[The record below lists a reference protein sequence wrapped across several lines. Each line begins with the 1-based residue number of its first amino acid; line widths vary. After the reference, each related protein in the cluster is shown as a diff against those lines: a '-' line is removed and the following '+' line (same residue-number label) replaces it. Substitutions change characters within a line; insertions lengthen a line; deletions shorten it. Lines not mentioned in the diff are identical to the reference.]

1 MTPPGFVL
9 PEMLPAVAEIFL
21 LGTACIVLVVDVYLP
36 ERYRRLTY
44 QLSQA
49 SLAGTALLVLATF
62 PEARVT
68 TFEGGFVADPMAAV
82 LKVFILGVSG
92 LGLFYSRVHLE
103 ARGSMRGEYF
113 VLGLFAV
120 LGMLVL
126 VSAGSFLTLYLGLEL
141 LSLSLYALVA
151 LDRESRLA
159 SEAAMKYFVL
169 GALASG
175 MLLYGISMIYGS
187 TGSVGFEAVA
197 ESIRAGG
204 ETAVG
209 SGAGDGRGGEAAA
222 TTEAG
227 SGVAVGGGV
236 ADGSEAASGSMAA
249 AGSEGETAA
258 MSAAGSGMRL
268 TLVLGLVFVVV
279 GVAFKL
285 GAVPFHMWVPDVYEG
300 APTPVTLFI
309 GTAPKIAAFGMLM
322 RALVE
327 GLGALQADWTQM
339 LVVLAVLSMGAGNVI
354 ALAQTN
360 IKRMLAYS
368 TIAHVGFLF
377 VGVVTGTAAGYAAS
391 MFYVLAY
398 ALMALG
404 GFAMVIWLGSGGAGG
419 GPPGRLPWVERAQ
432 PVVRVPD
439 AGADAVDGGDAA
451 VRGVLGEVVG
461 AARGGGVGT
470 GVAGGG
476 GGAVLGG
483 GVVLLPS
490 GGAADVLRRA
500 GGEGAGV
507 VAGGD
512 ACGGERERAGDPGV
526 GGVSGGAAEAVRG
539 GGGALTHTRRERIL
553 HVRAVAHRKGP
564 SAVSGGILNYRSEHE
579 DSVDQK

>member
-9 PEMLPAVAEIFL
+9 PDMLPAAAEIFL
-21 LGTACIVLVVDVYLP
+21 LGMACIVLVVDVYLP
-36 ERYRRLTY
+36 ERFRRFTY

-49 SLAGTALLVLATF
+49 SLAGATLLVLATF
-62 PEARVT
+62 PDTRAT
-68 TFEGGFVADPMAAV
+68 TFEGAFVADPMAAV
-82 LKVFILGVSG
+82 LKVFILVVSG
-92 LGLFYSRVHLE
+92 FGLFYSRVHLE
-103 ARGSMRGEYF
+103 ARRLMRGEYF

-141 LSLSLYALVA
+141 LSLSLYAMVA

-187 TGSVGFEAVA
+187 TGSLGFSAVA
-197 ESIRAGG
+197 ESVG
-204 ETAVG
+204 AV
-209 SGAGDGRGGEAAA
+209 
-222 TTEAG
+222 
-227 SGVAVGGGV
+227 
-236 ADGSEAASGSMAA
+236 
-249 AGSEGETAA
+249 A
-258 MSAAGSGMRL
+258 MDGSGMRL

-300 APTPVTLFI
+300 AATPVTLFI

-327 GLGALQADWTQM
+327 GLGALQADWSQM

-368 TIAHVGFLF
+368 TIAHVGFIF
-377 VGVVTGTAAGYAAS
+377 VGVVSGTAAGYAAS
-391 MFYVLAY
+391 MFYVLTY

-404 GFAMVIWLGSGGAGG
+404 GFAMVIWLGSAGEEADRLEDFRG
-419 GPPGRLPWVERAQ
+419 LNERNPWFAFMMLILMLSMAGMPPFVGFWAKWSVLREVVASGMTWLAVVAVLFSVVGLFYYLR
-432 PVVRVPD
+432 VVRLMYFDSPEEKAPVSSLADMRVVVSVNALAILALGIYP
-439 AGADAVDGGDAA
+439 GALLRLCAA
-451 VRGVLGEVVG
+451 VVG
-461 AARGGGVGT
+461 
-470 GVAGGG
+470 
-476 GGAVLGG
+476 
-483 GVVLLPS
+483 P
-490 GGAADVLRRA
+490 
-500 GGEGAGV
+500 
-507 VAGGD
+507 
-512 ACGGERERAGDPGV
+512 
-526 GGVSGGAAEAVRG
+526 
-539 GGGALTHTRRERIL
+539 
-553 HVRAVAHRKGP
+553 
-564 SAVSGGILNYRSEHE
+564 
-579 DSVDQK
+579 

>member
-9 PEMLPAVAEIFL
+9 PDMLPATAEIFL
-21 LGTACIVLVVDVYLP
+21 LGMACIVLVVDVYLP
-36 ERYRRLTY
+36 ERFRRFTY

-49 SLAGTALLVLATF
+49 SLAGAALLVLATF
-62 PEARVT
+62 PDTRAT
-68 TFEGGFVADPMAAV
+68 TFEGAFVADPMAAV
-82 LKVFILGVSG
+82 LKVFILVVSG
-92 LGLFYSRVHLE
+92 FGLFYSRVHLE
-103 ARGSMRGEYF
+103 ARRLMRGEYF

-141 LSLSLYALVA
+141 LSLSLYAMVA

-187 TGSVGFEAVA
+187 TGSLGFSAVA
-197 ESIRAGG
+197 ESVGAAATSVAGSGVGGEAGAGAGG
-204 ETAVG
+204 EAMAESGVAVEGGTAVGNGAAVG
-209 SGAGDGRGGEAAA
+209 SGAGAAA
-222 TTEAG
+222 T
-227 SGVAVGGGV
+227 S
-236 ADGSEAASGSMAA
+236 
-249 AGSEGETAA
+249 
-258 MSAAGSGMRL
+258 GSGMRL

-300 APTPVTLFI
+300 AATPVTLFI

-327 GLGALQADWTQM
+327 GLGALQADWSQM

-368 TIAHVGFLF
+368 TIAHVGFIF
-377 VGVVTGTAAGYAAS
+377 VGVVSGTAAGYAAS
-391 MFYVLAY
+391 MFYVLTY

-404 GFAMVIWLGSGGAGG
+404 GFAMVIWLGSAGEEADRLEDFRG
-419 GPPGRLPWVERAQ
+419 LNERNPWFAFMMLILMLSMAGMPPFVGFWAKWSVLREVVASGMTWLAVVAVLFSVVGLFYYLR
-432 PVVRVPD
+432 VVRLMYFDSPEEKAPVSSLADMRVVVSVNALAILALGIYP
-439 AGADAVDGGDAA
+439 GA
-451 VRGVLGEVVG
+451 
-461 AARGGGVGT
+461 
-470 GVAGGG
+470 
-476 GGAVLGG
+476 
-483 GVVLLPS
+483 LLR
-490 GGAADVLRRA
+490 LC
-500 GGEGAGV
+500 AGV
-507 VAGGD
+507 
-512 ACGGERERAGDPGV
+512 
-526 GGVSGGAAEAVRG
+526 
-539 GGGALTHTRRERIL
+539 I
-553 HVRAVAHRKGP
+553 GP
-564 SAVSGGILNYRSEHE
+564 
-579 DSVDQK
+579 

>member
-9 PEMLPAVAEIFL
+9 PDMLPAAAEIFL
-21 LGTACIVLVVDVYLP
+21 LGMACIVLVVDVYLP
-36 ERYRRLTY
+36 ERFRRFTY

-49 SLAGTALLVLATF
+49 SLAGAALLVLATF
-62 PEARVT
+62 PDARAT
-68 TFEGGFVADPMAAV
+68 TFEGAFVADPMAAV
-82 LKVFILGVSG
+82 LKVFILVVSG
-92 LGLFYSRVHLE
+92 FGLFYSRVHLE
-103 ARGSMRGEYF
+103 ARRLMRGEYF

-141 LSLSLYALVA
+141 LSLSLYAMVA

-187 TGSVGFEAVA
+187 TGSLGFGAVA
-197 ESIRAGG
+197 ES
-204 ETAVG
+204 V
-209 SGAGDGRGGEAAA
+209 EAAA
-222 TTEAG
+222 TT
-227 SGVAVGGGV
+227 
-236 ADGSEAASGSMAA
+236 
-249 AGSEGETAA
+249 
-258 MSAAGSGMRL
+258 GSGMRL

-300 APTPVTLFI
+300 AATPVTLFI

-327 GLGALQADWTQM
+327 GLGALQADWSQM

-368 TIAHVGFLF
+368 TIAHVGFIF
-377 VGVVTGTAAGYAAS
+377 VGVVSGTAAGYAAS
-391 MFYVLAY
+391 MFYVLTY

-404 GFAMVIWLGSGGAGG
+404 GFAMVIWLGSAGEEADRLEDFRG
-419 GPPGRLPWVERAQ
+419 LNERNPWFAFMMLILMLSMAGMPPFVGFWAKWSVLREVVASGMTWLAVVAVLFSVVGLFYYLR
-432 PVVRVPD
+432 VVRLMYFDSPEEKAPVSSLADMRVVVSVNALAILALGIYP
-439 AGADAVDGGDAA
+439 GA
-451 VRGVLGEVVG
+451 
-461 AARGGGVGT
+461 
-470 GVAGGG
+470 
-476 GGAVLGG
+476 
-483 GVVLLPS
+483 LLR
-490 GGAADVLRRA
+490 LC
-500 GGEGAGV
+500 AGV
-507 VAGGD
+507 
-512 ACGGERERAGDPGV
+512 
-526 GGVSGGAAEAVRG
+526 
-539 GGGALTHTRRERIL
+539 I
-553 HVRAVAHRKGP
+553 GP
-564 SAVSGGILNYRSEHE
+564 
-579 DSVDQK
+579 

>member
-9 PEMLPAVAEIFL
+9 PDMLPAAAEIFL
-21 LGTACIVLVVDVYLP
+21 LGMACIVLVVDVYLP
-36 ERYRRLTY
+36 ERFRRFTY

-49 SLAGTALLVLATF
+49 SLAGAALLVLATF
-62 PEARVT
+62 PDTRAT
-68 TFEGGFVADPMAAV
+68 TFEGAFVADPMAAV
-82 LKVFILGVSG
+82 LKVFILMVSG
-92 LGLFYSRVHLE
+92 FGLFYSRVHLE
-103 ARGSMRGEYF
+103 ARRLMRGEYF

-141 LSLSLYALVA
+141 LSLSLYAMVA

-187 TGSVGFEAVA
+187 TGSLGFSAVA
-197 ESIRAGG
+197 ESVG
-204 ETAVG
+204 AV
-209 SGAGDGRGGEAAA
+209 
-222 TTEAG
+222 
-227 SGVAVGGGV
+227 
-236 ADGSEAASGSMAA
+236 
-249 AGSEGETAA
+249 A
-258 MSAAGSGMRL
+258 MDGSGMRL

-300 APTPVTLFI
+300 AATPVTLFI

-327 GLGALQADWTQM
+327 GLGALQADWSQM

-368 TIAHVGFLF
+368 TIAHVGFIF
-377 VGVVTGTAAGYAAS
+377 VGVVSGTAAGYAAS
-391 MFYVLAY
+391 MFYVLTY

-404 GFAMVIWLGSGGAGG
+404 GFAMVIWLGSAGEEADRLEDFRG
-419 GPPGRLPWVERAQ
+419 LNERNPWFAFMMLILMLSMAGMPPFVGFWAKWSVLREVVASGMTWLAVVAVLFSVVGLFYYLR
-432 PVVRVPD
+432 VVRLMYFDSPEEKAPVSSLADMRVVVSVNALAILALGIYP
-439 AGADAVDGGDAA
+439 GA
-451 VRGVLGEVVG
+451 
-461 AARGGGVGT
+461 
-470 GVAGGG
+470 
-476 GGAVLGG
+476 
-483 GVVLLPS
+483 LLR
-490 GGAADVLRRA
+490 LC
-500 GGEGAGV
+500 AGV
-507 VAGGD
+507 
-512 ACGGERERAGDPGV
+512 
-526 GGVSGGAAEAVRG
+526 
-539 GGGALTHTRRERIL
+539 I
-553 HVRAVAHRKGP
+553 GP
-564 SAVSGGILNYRSEHE
+564 
-579 DSVDQK
+579 

>member
-9 PEMLPAVAEIFL
+9 PDMLPAAAEIFL
-21 LGTACIVLVVDVYLP
+21 LGMACIVLVVDVYLP
-36 ERYRRLTY
+36 ERFRRFTY

-49 SLAGTALLVLATF
+49 SLAGAALLVLATF
-62 PEARVT
+62 PDTQAT
-68 TFEGGFVADPMAAV
+68 TFEGAFVADPMAAV
-82 LKVFILGVSG
+82 LKVFILVVSG
-92 LGLFYSRVHLE
+92 FGLFYSRVHLE
-103 ARGSMRGEYF
+103 ARRLMRGEYF

-141 LSLSLYALVA
+141 LSLSLYAMVA

-187 TGSVGFEAVA
+187 TGSLGFSAVA
-197 ESIRAGG
+197 ES
-204 ETAVG
+204 VG
-209 SGAGDGRGGEAAA
+209 AAA
-222 TTEAG
+222 TT
-227 SGVAVGGGV
+227 
-236 ADGSEAASGSMAA
+236 
-249 AGSEGETAA
+249 
-258 MSAAGSGMRL
+258 GSGMRL

-300 APTPVTLFI
+300 AATPVTLFI

-327 GLGALQADWTQM
+327 GLGALQADWSQM

-368 TIAHVGFLF
+368 TIAHVGFIF
-377 VGVVTGTAAGYAAS
+377 VGVVSGTAAGYAAS
-391 MFYVLAY
+391 MFYVLTY

-404 GFAMVIWLGSGGAGG
+404 GFAMVIWLGSAGEEADRLEDFRG
-419 GPPGRLPWVERAQ
+419 LNERNPWFAFMMLILMLSMAGMPPFVGFWAKWSVLREVVASGMTWLAVVAVLFSVVGLFYYLR
-432 PVVRVPD
+432 VVRLMYFDSPEEKAPVSSLADMRVVVSVNALAILALGIYP
-439 AGADAVDGGDAA
+439 GALLRLCAA
-451 VRGVLGEVVG
+451 VVG
-461 AARGGGVGT
+461 
-470 GVAGGG
+470 
-476 GGAVLGG
+476 
-483 GVVLLPS
+483 P
-490 GGAADVLRRA
+490 
-500 GGEGAGV
+500 
-507 VAGGD
+507 
-512 ACGGERERAGDPGV
+512 
-526 GGVSGGAAEAVRG
+526 
-539 GGGALTHTRRERIL
+539 
-553 HVRAVAHRKGP
+553 
-564 SAVSGGILNYRSEHE
+564 
-579 DSVDQK
+579 

>member
-9 PEMLPAVAEIFL
+9 PDMLPATAEIFL
-21 LGTACIVLVVDVYLP
+21 LGMACIVLVVDVYLP
-36 ERYRRLTY
+36 ERFRRFTY

-49 SLAGTALLVLATF
+49 SLAGAALLVLATF
-62 PEARVT
+62 PDTRAT
-68 TFEGGFVADPMAAV
+68 TFEGAFVADPMAAV
-82 LKVFILGVSG
+82 LKVFILMVSG
-92 LGLFYSRVHLE
+92 FGLFYSRVHLE
-103 ARGSMRGEYF
+103 ARRLMRGEYF

-141 LSLSLYALVA
+141 LSLSLYAMVA

-187 TGSVGFEAVA
+187 TGSLGFGAVA
-197 ESIRAGG
+197 ES
-204 ETAVG
+204 V
-209 SGAGDGRGGEAAA
+209 EAAA
-222 TTEAG
+222 TT
-227 SGVAVGGGV
+227 
-236 ADGSEAASGSMAA
+236 
-249 AGSEGETAA
+249 
-258 MSAAGSGMRL
+258 GSGMRL

-300 APTPVTLFI
+300 AATPVTLFI

-327 GLGALQADWTQM
+327 GLGALQADWSQM

-368 TIAHVGFLF
+368 TIAHVGFIF
-377 VGVVTGTAAGYAAS
+377 VGVVSGTAAGYAAS
-391 MFYVLAY
+391 MFYVLTY

-404 GFAMVIWLGSGGAGG
+404 GFAMVIWLGSAGEEADRLEDFRG
-419 GPPGRLPWVERAQ
+419 LNERNPWFAFMMLILMLSMAGMPPFVGFWAKWSVLREVVASGMTWLAVVAVLFSVVGLFYYLR
-432 PVVRVPD
+432 VVRLMYFDSPEEKVPVSSLAD
-439 AGADAVDGGDAA
+439 MRVVVSVNALAILALGIYPGALLRLCAA
-451 VRGVLGEVVG
+451 VVG
-461 AARGGGVGT
+461 
-470 GVAGGG
+470 
-476 GGAVLGG
+476 
-483 GVVLLPS
+483 S
-490 GGAADVLRRA
+490 
-500 GGEGAGV
+500 
-507 VAGGD
+507 
-512 ACGGERERAGDPGV
+512 
-526 GGVSGGAAEAVRG
+526 
-539 GGGALTHTRRERIL
+539 
-553 HVRAVAHRKGP
+553 
-564 SAVSGGILNYRSEHE
+564 
-579 DSVDQK
+579 

>member
-9 PEMLPAVAEIFL
+9 PDMLPAAAEIFL

-36 ERYRRLTY
+36 ERFRRLTY

-49 SLAGTALLVLATF
+49 SLAGAALLVLATF

-209 SGAGDGRGGEAAA
+209 SGAGDGRRGEAAA

-249 AGSEGETAA
+249 AGSEGGTAA
-258 MSAAGSGMRL
+258 MSGAAGSGMRL

-404 GFAMVIWLGSGGAGG
+404 GFAMVIWLGSGGEEADRLDDFRGLNERNPWFAFLMLVLMLSMAGM
-419 GPPGRLPWVERAQ
+419 PPFVGFWAKWSVLREAVASGLVWLAVVAVLFSVVGLFYYLR
-432 PVVRVPD
+432 VVRLMYFD
-439 AGADAVDGGDAA
+439 APEEKGPVWSLAEMRVVVSVNALAILALGVYPGALLKLCAA
-451 VRGVLGEVVG
+451 VVG
-461 AARGGGVGT
+461 
-470 GVAGGG
+470 
-476 GGAVLGG
+476 
-483 GVVLLPS
+483 P
-490 GGAADVLRRA
+490 
-500 GGEGAGV
+500 
-507 VAGGD
+507 
-512 ACGGERERAGDPGV
+512 
-526 GGVSGGAAEAVRG
+526 
-539 GGGALTHTRRERIL
+539 
-553 HVRAVAHRKGP
+553 
-564 SAVSGGILNYRSEHE
+564 
-579 DSVDQK
+579 

>member
-9 PEMLPAVAEIFL
+9 PDMLPAAAEIFL
-21 LGTACIVLVVDVYLP
+21 LGMACIVLVVDVYLP
-36 ERYRRLTY
+36 ERFRRFTY

-49 SLAGTALLVLATF
+49 SLAGAALLVLATF
-62 PEARVT
+62 PETRAT
-68 TFEGGFVADPMAAV
+68 TFEGAFVADPMAAV
-82 LKVFILGVSG
+82 LKVFILVVSG
-92 LGLFYSRVHLE
+92 FGLFYSRVHLE
-103 ARGSMRGEYF
+103 ARRLMRGEYF

-141 LSLSLYALVA
+141 LSLSLYAMVA

-187 TGSVGFEAVA
+187 TGSLGFGAVA
-197 ESIRAGG
+197 ESVGAAATTVAGGGAGSGAGAGG
-204 ETAVG
+204 EAVAGSGAAVG
-209 SGAGDGRGGEAAA
+209 SGSGVADGSAAAVGSGVAVGTGASGAGEAAA
-222 TTEAG
+222 TTG
-227 SGVAVGGGV
+227 
-236 ADGSEAASGSMAA
+236 
-249 AGSEGETAA
+249 
-258 MSAAGSGMRL
+258 GMRL

-300 APTPVTLFI
+300 AATPVTLFI

-327 GLGALQADWTQM
+327 GLGALQADWSQM

-368 TIAHVGFLF
+368 TIAHVGFIF
-377 VGVVTGTAAGYAAS
+377 VGVVSGTAAGYAAS
-391 MFYVLAY
+391 MFYVLTY

-404 GFAMVIWLGSGGAGG
+404 GFAMVIWLGSGGEEAERLDDFRGLNERNPWFAFMMLIVMLSMAGM
-419 GPPGRLPWVERAQ
+419 PPFVGFWAKWSVLREVVAADMTWLAVVAVLFSVVGLFYYLR
-432 PVVRVPD
+432 VVRLMYFDPPEEKGPVSSLADMRVVVSVNALAILALGVYP
-439 AGADAVDGGDAA
+439 GALLRLCAA
-451 VRGVLGEVVG
+451 VVG
-461 AARGGGVGT
+461 
-470 GVAGGG
+470 
-476 GGAVLGG
+476 
-483 GVVLLPS
+483 P
-490 GGAADVLRRA
+490 
-500 GGEGAGV
+500 
-507 VAGGD
+507 
-512 ACGGERERAGDPGV
+512 
-526 GGVSGGAAEAVRG
+526 
-539 GGGALTHTRRERIL
+539 
-553 HVRAVAHRKGP
+553 
-564 SAVSGGILNYRSEHE
+564 
-579 DSVDQK
+579 

>member
-9 PEMLPAVAEIFL
+9 PDMLPATAEIFL
-21 LGTACIVLVVDVYLP
+21 LGMACIVLVVDVYLP
-36 ERYRRLTY
+36 ERFRRFTY

-49 SLAGTALLVLATF
+49 SLAGAALLVLATF
-62 PEARVT
+62 PDTRAT
-68 TFEGGFVADPMAAV
+68 TFEGAFVADPMAAV
-82 LKVFILGVSG
+82 LKVFILVVSG
-92 LGLFYSRVHLE
+92 FGLFYSRVHLE
-103 ARGSMRGEYF
+103 AHRLMRGEYF

-141 LSLSLYALVA
+141 LSLSLYAMVA

-187 TGSVGFEAVA
+187 TGSLGFGAVA
-197 ESIRAGG
+197 ES
-204 ETAVG
+204 VG
-209 SGAGDGRGGEAAA
+209 AAA
-222 TTEAG
+222 M
-227 SGVAVGGGV
+227 
-236 ADGSEAASGSMAA
+236 D
-249 AGSEGETAA
+249 
-258 MSAAGSGMRL
+258 GSGMRL

-300 APTPVTLFI
+300 AATSVTLFI

-327 GLGALQADWTQM
+327 GLGALQADWSQM

-368 TIAHVGFLF
+368 TIAHVGFIF
-377 VGVVTGTAAGYAAS
+377 VGVVSGTAAGYAAS
-391 MFYVLAY
+391 MFYVLTY

-404 GFAMVIWLGSGGAGG
+404 GFAMVIWLGSAGEEADRLEDFRG
-419 GPPGRLPWVERAQ
+419 LNERNPWFAFMMLILMLSMAGMPPFVGFWAKWSVLREVVASGMTWLAVVAVLFSVVGLFYYLR
-432 PVVRVPD
+432 VVRLMYFDSPEEKVPVSSLAD
-439 AGADAVDGGDAA
+439 MRVVVSVNALAILALGIYPGALLRLCAA
-451 VRGVLGEVVG
+451 VVG
-461 AARGGGVGT
+461 
-470 GVAGGG
+470 
-476 GGAVLGG
+476 
-483 GVVLLPS
+483 S
-490 GGAADVLRRA
+490 
-500 GGEGAGV
+500 
-507 VAGGD
+507 
-512 ACGGERERAGDPGV
+512 
-526 GGVSGGAAEAVRG
+526 
-539 GGGALTHTRRERIL
+539 
-553 HVRAVAHRKGP
+553 
-564 SAVSGGILNYRSEHE
+564 
-579 DSVDQK
+579 

>member
-9 PEMLPAVAEIFL
+9 PEMLPATAEIFL
-21 LGTACIVLVVDVYLP
+21 LGMACIVLVVDVYLP
-36 ERYRRLTY
+36 ERFRRLTY

-49 SLAGTALLVLATF
+49 SLAGAALLVLATF

-236 ADGSEAASGSMAA
+236 AGGSEAARGSMAA
-249 AGSEGETAA
+249 AGSEGGTAA
-258 MSAAGSGMRL
+258 MSGAAGNGMRL

-404 GFAMVIWLGSGGAGG
+404 GFAMVIWLGSGGQEADRLDDFRGLNERNPWFAFLMLVLMLSMAGM
-419 GPPGRLPWVERAQ
+419 PPFVGFWAKWSVLREAVASGLVWLAVVAVLFSVVGLFYYLR
-432 PVVRVPD
+432 VVRLMYFD
-439 AGADAVDGGDAA
+439 APEEKGPVWSLAEMRVVVSVNALAILALGVYPGALLKLCAA
-451 VRGVLGEVVG
+451 VVG
-461 AARGGGVGT
+461 
-470 GVAGGG
+470 
-476 GGAVLGG
+476 
-483 GVVLLPS
+483 P
-490 GGAADVLRRA
+490 
-500 GGEGAGV
+500 
-507 VAGGD
+507 
-512 ACGGERERAGDPGV
+512 
-526 GGVSGGAAEAVRG
+526 
-539 GGGALTHTRRERIL
+539 
-553 HVRAVAHRKGP
+553 
-564 SAVSGGILNYRSEHE
+564 
-579 DSVDQK
+579 